1 MPFIYI
7 ILPTIFRNGFINYV
21 QSYLGAIWLK
31 KNGHSSPITQ
41 FSSPITNYSITHFL
55 SLNNEDISHSAR
67 LAPITQLCFQPKKL
81 KKLGPTHWPNVIRLF
96 SLIFFFSFSPDSHL
110 SLPLIFLCLSPS
122 FFSAS
127 PLCFSPCYSP
137 KPLHE
142 PNDGNQGLDLR
153 RRSPSS
159 SSATYLVGIVTQ
171 RRKISSDLTQQ
182 RRSVIMETCSDL
194 KKAWEQK
201 NRTRGDLN
209 S

>member
-96 SLIFFFSFSPDSHL
+96 SLIFFFFFPWLSPFSTSHL
-110 SLPLIFLCLSPS
+110 SLPLPFV
-122 FFSAS
+122 F
-127 PLCFSPCYSP
+127 LCFSSLFF
-137 KPLHE
+137 PLLFSQT
-142 PNDGNQGLDLR
+142 PPR
-153 RRSPSS
+153 
-159 SSATYLVGIVTQ
+159 TQ
-171 RRKISSDLTQQ
+171 RWKSRSGPTAPISIVIQRHLPRGHRHPAPQDLLWPDAAAQTCDHGNMLWPEEGLRAEKQNS
-182 RRSVIMETCSDL
+182 RRPE
-194 KKAWEQK
+194 
-201 NRTRGDLN
+201 
-209 S
+209 